1 MASRQQYT
9 LEFLLG
15 AKTSPGFSGNINKAK
30 NSILGISNTAN
41 KARGSFSG
49 ISSTAKKAAG
59 VITAAFAGINI
70 AGGIKDA
77 IDTYSGWEQ
86 ELTNSAAIAN
96 ASATEYE
103 QMAQASRE
111 AGKATTKTAEESASA
126 LGYMALAGWDV
137 NESTSAL
144 MPVLKLSEST
154 NLDLAR
160 TSDLVT
166 DSMSAL
172 QLSVKDLPDYLDL
185 VTKAQNSS
193 NQTSEQLMEGYIK
206 AGGAARALGVGAQ
219 DSAIM
224 LGILANNGTKAAE
237 GGRSV
242 NAMLTRMASNDSA
255 VKTFKKL
262 KISIFDSKGEFVG
275 MEEALKRINKGLA
288 GLNQEDR
295 TVALKN
301 IAGTQY
307 FSKMNYLLDGV
318 KAGADGAESAWGE
331 LDRKLDDSEG
341 TLDEMDEKITG
352 TTSGSLQKMNSALD
366 DMKISFV
373 DAFDGE
379 FAAIIDDFAS
389 LFNDASDA
397 ITDFAED
404 NEVAIHQTFEGIT
417 DSVKSAAGMVA
428 SAGEVIVDNF
438 DLIKGAALSVG
449 TAMGTFKAIKGVNNT
464 VNTLSMMAQ
473 AVSGI
478 GLSGGLAVGGI
489 ALAAGAIAGIGY
501 AVHTSK
507 KKMVQASLEKH
518 FGNISLSLEQID
530 DVAQQIVGK
539 KKLTQITEMLEA
551 MGETDT
557 AIDNMKSSLRDSQMI
572 SWKIKAGLKIDSDD
586 TDAYANSIKSYV
598 KSAQDVIDKRG
609 YTVSVAT
616 RLLFGNNSQMESDN
630 DAFYAGLDAEMSRLQ
645 KKINKKI
652 NKAVKDGVSIEKD
665 EAIQKLLK
673 QVSDITTAV
682 TDAENDAEFD
692 MLTSKYAGLSGADLT
707 PDTMKQ
713 LSGDLAKYTEKA
725 NEGADEA
732 KKSSLININAQ
743 KNMGKISQSEWEE
756 KRQEI
761 DTAYYETKAKSMQK
775 SSDFLMKT
783 ITDAYPEIKSAK
795 SDLQG
800 NIGTSLQQLIDN
812 GTYMDELDMQ
822 LKTVPGEAFR
832 NAGISDEI
840 QGVLSEYFK
849 NGLLDIKKDMSQMQD
864 EMERNNVKQPESMK
878 QSMNDMTTMYALSGN
893 GDAVEDMT
901 TDTVLND
908 ERWSAILQTANEK
921 GIEIPEAYAKGI
933 EDSSPK
939 AQAAVK
945 SMVQGIEPL
954 PKREVTLDI
963 VAKLANTSLSQTS
976 EGFAPSIDSRHV
988 SPKKPV
994 PKKKPASKG
1003 KKKLHK
1009 NARGGIYDNPILTT
1023 FAESGPEAAIPLD
1036 GSARAKALWHNAG
1049 QILGME
1055 PTEDRTMY
1063 SMPKTVSSDKA
1074 MYQGL
1079 RSITA
1084 NRQNVTEGA
1093 NVQITYAP
1101 VIEVKGNADEKVITK
1116 VTDMSQAKFA
1126 EMMEKYLRNKKRVSF
1141 SE

>member
-30 NSILGISNTAN
+30 SSI
-41 KARGSFSG
+41 SG

-70 AGGIKDA
+70 ADGIKDA

-172 QLSVKDLPDYLDL
+172 KLSVKDMPEYLDM

-206 AGGAARALGVGAQ
+206 AGGAVRALGVDAQ
-219 DSAIM
+219 DSAVM
-224 LGILANNGTKAAE
+224 LGILADNGTKGAE

-242 NAMLTRMASNDSA
+242 NAMLTRMASNDNA
-255 VKTFKKL
+255 IKTFKKL

-275 MEEALKRINKGLA
+275 MEKALKRINKGLA

-318 KAGADGAESAWGE
+318 KEGADGAESAWDK

-404 NEVAIHQTFEGIT
+404 NEAAIHQTFEGIT

-428 SAGEVIVDNF
+428 SAGEVIIDNF
-438 DLIKGAALSVG
+438 DLIKGVALSVG

-616 RLLFGNNSQMESDN
+616 RLLFGKNSQMESDN

-692 MLTSKYAGLSGADLT
+692 MLTGKYAGLSGADLT

-761 DTAYYETKAKSMQK
+761 DTAYYETKAKSIKK
-775 SSDFLMKT
+775 SSDFLIKS
-783 ITDAYPEIKSAK
+783 ITDAYPEIKTAMNGLDK
-795 SDLQG
+795 NINQG
-800 NIGTSLQQLIDN
+800 LKEA
-812 GTYMDELDMQ
+812 MD
-822 LKTVPGEAFR
+822 
-832 NAGISDEI
+832 
-840 QGVLSEYFK
+840 QGVSGNELKSVLEKIVDETFDETNLSETKRGVITQYFK
-849 NGLLDIKKDMSQMQD
+849 NGLGSIWSEMDSLQDDM
-864 EMERNNVKQPESMK
+864 EKNNVKPSKSFKEG
-878 QSMNDMTTMYALSGN
+878 MNDMTALSAISGSEQDMMAIVGN
-893 GDAVEDMT
+893 TISDNEQWAAIIKTYQDAGVQLPEGLADGIRENTPIVTEAADYMLSNLKSLEGTLQIRVTPQMT
-901 TDTVLND
+901 EAAFSSLNNPMTVGRQKD
-908 ERWSAILQTANEK
+908 AA
-921 GIEIPEAYAKGI
+921 
-933 EDSSPK
+933 DS
-939 AQAAVK
+939 VL
-945 SMVQGIEPL
+945 G
-954 PKREVTLDI
+954 
-963 VAKLANTSLSQTS
+963 KLHKNGASSS
-976 EGFAPSIDSRHV
+976 GS
-988 SPKKPV
+988 KPA

-1063 SMPKTVSSDKA
+1063 SMPKSVSSDKA

-1101 VIEVKGNADEKVITK
+1101 VIEVKGNADEQVITK